1 MSMIERHTAGDTLD
15 FLDTVDDYP
24 ATDGWTLK
32 YVLVPRFTT
41 PSQSN
46 ITITGTAEGS
56 DYRMTV
62 AAATTANWKAGAY
75 TWSRFVEDASRRV
88 SLGTGELE
96 ILADPEQATAGY
108 DTRTEAEV
116 ALADLK
122 AAMATFDAERPMVQE
137 YQVAGRVM
145 RFRSSED
152 ILLRIRF
159 WEREVETERRLA
171 RLAAGLAPA
180 NKIFVRF

>member
-1 MSMIERHTAGDTLD
+1 MTMIERHTAGDTLD

-41 PSQSN
+41 PTQAVV
-46 ITITGTAEGS
+46 TITATAEGS
-56 DYRMTV
+56 DYRVTV
-62 AAATTANWKAGAY
+62 AAGTTAAWKAGVY

-96 ILADPEQATAGY
+96 VLDDPEAATAGY
-108 DTRTEAEV
+108 DTRTDAQI

-137 YQVAGRVM
+137 YQIAGRVM
-145 RFRSSED
+145 RFRSTED
-152 ILLRIRF
+152 ILLRIRY
-159 WEREVETERRLA
+159 WEREVETEKRRA
-171 RLAAGLAPA
+171 RIAAGLAPA